1 MRPYTIEANI
11 PVWFSWNRQEGAQES
26 RNQAIS
32 TSVGSSEQLHEII
45 ATRATEVLGVC
56 RRGERELKWKTK
68 ESAKNASRLP
78 EVHWDKLTQWIYQ
91 KNNNNNNNPRKLS
104 ECVCVLA
111 PEYCGV

>member
-45 ATRATEVLGVC
+45 ATGATEVLGVC
-56 RRGERELKWKTK
+56 RRGERAEVKDERVSEKRLKT
-68 ESAKNASRLP
+68 
-78 EVHWDKLTQWIYQ
+78 
-91 KNNNNNNNPRKLS
+91 PRSSLGQTHSVNIPKKQQQQ
-104 ECVCVLA
+104 
-111 PEYCGV
+111 